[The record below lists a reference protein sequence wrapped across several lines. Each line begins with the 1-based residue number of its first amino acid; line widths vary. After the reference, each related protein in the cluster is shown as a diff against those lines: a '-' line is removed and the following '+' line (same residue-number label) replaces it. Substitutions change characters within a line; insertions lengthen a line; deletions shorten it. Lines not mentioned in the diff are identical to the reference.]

1 MMMEDRNQSLDHCV
15 ARASGISGDGEG
27 LIVIESMITEVD
39 ELLYVYFD
47 YLLIT

>member
-1 MMMEDRNQSLDHCV
+1 MMMEDRNQSLDGCV
-15 ARASGISGDGEG
+15 ARASGISGDCEG
-27 LIVIESMITEVD
+27 LIVIGSMITEVD